1 MMTSLVSFQFLLM
14 DQVNNLY
21 FNHLLAALVYVLAG
35 LLDVHYPLYFGDS
48 PRSFL
53 TGNDD
58 VSER

>member
-35 LLDVHYPLYFGDS
+35 LLDVSYLSETSSLPVRKLQGES
-48 PRSFL
+48 PKSR
-53 TGNDD
+53 G
-58 VSER
+58 